1 MELHHAF
8 AELGLSRQ
16 ATKLQAKAAYR
27 ALAMRWHPDV
37 STNPDAEAR
46 MKTLNVAYA
55 AVSAHLELSA
65 TPPPARAAARPNASA
80 ASGFSEFDWKTGFGA
95 RSTATSR
102 ETGVQRTVQ
111 VSLLEAAFGCVK
123 RVRGSVSGTWLL
135 EVRIHPGCLDGM
147 DIAPEDI
154 SACSSLHP
162 LPRAIKLTVQ
172 VEKHP
177 LFTLD
182 KDRLS
187 VKVPMSLWR
196 WVLGGECSVPTLDG
210 SVPLSLAP
218 RSGVVLLR
226 DQGWPQFKQPQ
237 RRGPLFV
244 IPQRLATDQLSEQ
257 DQRLLRALDAA
268 LNLPEVTGWNHRVQ
282 AWMQATARGKAAA

>member
-1 MELHHAF
+1 
-8 AELGLSRQ
+8 
-16 ATKLQAKAAYR
+16 
-27 ALAMRWHPDV
+27 MRWHPDV
-37 STNPDAEAR
+37 STSPDAEAR
-46 MKTLNVAYA
+46 MKALNVAYA
-55 AVSAHLELSA
+55 AVSAHLDLGA
-65 TPPPARAAARPNASA
+65 TPPPARAAARPSHAA

-102 ETGVQRTVQ
+102 ETGVPRTVQ
-111 VSLLEAAFGCVK
+111 VSLFEAAFGCVK
-123 RVRGSVSGTWLL
+123 RVRGTVSGTWLL

-147 DIAPEDI
+147 EIAPEDI

-162 LPRAIKLTVQ
+162 LPRAVKLTVQ
-172 VEKHP
+172 IEKHP

-196 WVLGGECSVPTLDG
+196 WVLGGGSTVPTLDG
-210 SVPLSLAP
+210 SVPLGLAP

-244 IPQRLATDQLSEQ
+244 RPQRLAAAALSEQ
-257 DQRLLRALDAA
+257 EQRLLRALDAA
-268 LNLPEVTGWNHRVQ
+268 VQLPEVAGWNQRVQ